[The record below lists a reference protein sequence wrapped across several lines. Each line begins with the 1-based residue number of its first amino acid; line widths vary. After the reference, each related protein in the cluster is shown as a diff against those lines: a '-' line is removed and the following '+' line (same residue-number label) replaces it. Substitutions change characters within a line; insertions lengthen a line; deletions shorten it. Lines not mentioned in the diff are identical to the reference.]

1 MISSQLGSKVGEKS
15 QLVKPQDKNK
25 TNLKP
30 SVKAVKK
37 SFSNTVQ
44 IKKGVLLG
52 GGMATAS

>member
-1 MISSQLGSKVGEKS
+1 MISSQLGYKASEKS
-15 QLVKPQDKNK
+15 QQVKLQDKNK
-25 TNLKP
+25 TNMKP

-52 GGMATAS
+52 SGMATAS